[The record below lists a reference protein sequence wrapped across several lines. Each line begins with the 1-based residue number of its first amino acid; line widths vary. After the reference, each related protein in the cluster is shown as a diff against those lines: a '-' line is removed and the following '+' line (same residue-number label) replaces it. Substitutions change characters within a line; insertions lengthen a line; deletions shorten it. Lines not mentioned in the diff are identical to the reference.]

1 MGLWWLKGSWPDGLT
16 FNFYRATWSLIGDE
30 LFHVVFEFFRIG
42 KMPKG
47 VNISYVTQCLRTHT
61 QQNSWEFR
69 PISLIH
75 GVYKIVGK
83 MLSSWIWPI
92 MTIIIDPQ
100 QTTFISGRQILDGF
114 MIANEIMH
122 RIKKD
127 WREGFL
133 LKVGFNKA
141 FNPVN

>member
-1 MGLWWLKGSWPDGLT
+1 
-16 FNFYRATWSLIGDE
+16 
-30 LFHVVFEFFRIG
+30 
-42 KMPKG
+42 
-47 VNISYVTQCLRTHT
+47 
-61 QQNSWEFR
+61 
-69 PISLIH
+69 
-75 GVYKIVGK
+75 
-83 MLSSWIWPI
+83 

-141 FNPVN
+141 FNPVNCSYLEEVIMYMGFGDKWISLAHECISASQMAILINGSPSKEFRF